1 MAVVIVMMKPGAAWV
16 RGQRRPR
23 PPEASPSW
31 LMRIAESGVDGWSR
45 MEVRKVDVISSM
57 SDVRGPF
64 HSSHFGLGSLIGR
77 LCRMSDDKR
86 CGSFCRRHWE
96 NSLSLVC
103 SLVMEVDRVERQ
115 SLMAE
120 TREEKNSFANMGEP
134 TG

>member
-1 MAVVIVMMKPGAAWV
+1 M
-16 RGQRRPR
+16 
-23 PPEASPSW
+23 
-31 LMRIAESGVDGWSR
+31 
-45 MEVRKVDVISSM
+45 RKVDMISST

-64 HSSHFGLGSLIGR
+64 HSSHIGSGSLIVGR
-77 LCRMSDDKR
+77 LYRMSDDKR

-103 SLVMEVDRVERQ
+103 SSVMEVDRVERQ

-120 TREEKNSFANMGEP
+120 SREEKNLFANVGEP